1 MIHSGAE
8 PDATL
13 EERVVA
19 LEKLVE
25 AMVEIV
31 VAAEAE
37 GASDDEN
44 SFEAQHQRMMA
55 RRRLEKAR
63 E

>member
-1 MIHSGAE
+1 MIHSGGE
-8 PDATL
+8 PDVTL

-19 LEKLVE
+19 LEKFAE
-25 AMVEIV
+25 AMTEIV
-31 VAAEAE
+31 VASEAE
-37 GASDDEN
+37 SASDDEN
-44 SFEAQHQRMMA
+44 PFEAQHQRMMA